1 LSRVQAL
8 RGIAASTA
16 CVRSR
21 VVRSGRRATMN
32 CATRRAQRSSPY
44 WWRIRSIS
52 STPYLLTISA
62 AVRLDVG
69 SIRMSSGPSARKL
82 NPRSGSSIW
91 VLERPKSK
99 RIRWAGLKPCCV
111 AIEPSSENVPCVTT
125 TAGSNGA
132 SDFRPAWTAEG
143 SRSIPS
149 SRPPGVILSRIW
161 RAWPACPRVQSIAT
175 APSRG
180 WSSSITSCESAGTCG
195 LMSGDHPVSE
205 LGEASLRVGAVVV
218 PSGLGPDFHRR
229 WGLDPRQAT
238 LLREK
243 ADPSLAIR
251 LERIR
256 EWVESPRQSAMIR
269 AWKWAPQLVA
279 ERRPQVRRIDRQY
292 LVLADRDEA
301 AVLELLAK

>member
-1 LSRVQAL
+1 
-8 RGIAASTA
+8 
-16 CVRSR
+16 
-21 VVRSGRRATMN
+21 MN
-32 CATRRAQRSSPY
+32 CAIRRAHRSSPY
-44 WWRIRSIS
+44 WCRIRSIS
-52 STPYLLTISA
+52 ARSYSLPIFA
-62 AVRLDVG
+62 AVRLEPG

-91 VLERPKSK
+91 VLERLKSK
-99 RIRWAGLKPCCV
+99 RIRSAGTKPCSE
-111 AIEPSSENVPCVTT
+111 AIAPSSENGPWVTT
-125 TAGSNGA
+125 AAGPNSA
-132 SDFRPAWTAEG
+132 SDSRPALTAAG

-205 LGEASLRVGAVVV
+205 FGKASLRVGAVVV
-218 PSGLGPDFHRR
+218 PSGLGPDFHPRAGPDHHHRR
-229 WGLDPRQAT
+229 RGLDPRQAT
-238 LLREK
+238 LLRQK

-256 EWVESPRQSAMIR
+256 EWVESSRQGAMVR

-279 ERRPQVRRIDRQY
+279 ERRPQVRRIDRQH

-301 AVLELLAK
+301 AVFELLAK